1 MNPRKP
7 PPRPAGRPARG
18 MAHVLPRMLWI
29 ALLAG
34 AALAPSAV
42 VSAQPGASFF
52 PFNAP
57 ADPQAP
63 RISGLDVVPVR
74 ELAPG
79 AQLRFELRG
88 TPGADASLR
97 IDGARRVLGLAEV
110 APGHYRGTYTVG
122 TADRIEPDATVVGN
136 LRRGDQL
143 GLAML
148 TGPLQRD
155 AARARSPA

>member
-1 MNPRKP
+1 MNRRKP
-7 PPRPAGRPARG
+7 PAGKTGRIAR
-18 MAHVLPRMLWI
+18 VLWL

-42 VSAQPGASFF
+42 VSAGSGERFF

-57 ADPQAP
+57 ADPLAP
-63 RISGLDVVPVR
+63 RISGLDVVQVAQ
-74 ELAPG
+74 LAPG

-88 TPGADASLR
+88 TPGAQASLR

-110 APGHYRGTYTVG
+110 A
-122 TADRIEPDATVVGN
+122 TADRIGPDATVVGN
-136 LRRGDQL
+136 LRRGEQL
-143 GLAML
+143 GMAML

-155 AARARSPA
+155 AARPRAPA

>member
-1 MNPRKP
+1 MNRRKSP
-7 PPRPAGRPARG
+7 ARRAGRVA
-18 MAHVLPRMLWI
+18 RMLWL

-34 AALAPSAV
+34 AALAPSVV
-42 VSAQPGASFF
+42 VSAASGERFF

-63 RISGLDVVPVR
+63 RISALDVAPVTT
-74 ELAPG
+74 LAPG
-79 AQLRFELRG
+79 TQLHFELRG

-110 APGHYRGTYTVG
+110 APGQYQGIYTVDA
-122 TADRIEPDATVVGN
+122 ADRIAPDATVVGN
-136 LRRGDQL
+136 LRRGEQL
-143 GLAML
+143 GLALL

-155 AARARSPA
+155 VLRRRAPA